1 MPEIDYNTK
10 IALITGASS
19 GIGEAAAIFFA
30 HKGIHVIL
38 TARRMDRLRQLE
50 AKITK
55 SGGVSTI
62 IKADLS
68 LETERLKLRDTLLE
82 KNLMPDILVNNAGLA
97 WYGYF
102 QEMPWAIARD
112 IIILNIEAATHLTIL
127 LLPSMLQKKFG
138 RVIIIGS
145 IAGKMPEQGIGVYS
159 ASKAY
164 LDAFT
169 TSIHRDLKRT
179 GVSVTVIRAGPVKTE
194 VFDTAR
200 SLENG
205 GNVPAERFAIPAEN
219 VAKTIWKAVK
229 RPSRVIYVPFYLVL
243 SPLLEFFFSSII
255 DQVGPLLL
263 RRGKKTND

>member
-1 MPEIDYNTK
+1 M
-10 IALITGASS
+10 
-19 GIGEAAAIFFA
+19 
-30 HKGIHVIL
+30 
-38 TARRMDRLRQLE
+38 
-50 AKITK
+50 
-55 SGGVSTI
+55 
-62 IKADLS
+62 
-68 LETERLKLRDTLLE
+68 
-82 KNLMPDILVNNAGLA
+82 NLMPDILVNNAGLA

-102 QEMPWAIARD
+102 QEMPWAIAQD
-112 IIILNIEAATHLTIL
+112 IIKLNIEAATHLTIL
-127 LLPSMLQKKFG
+127 FLPSMLQKKFG
-138 RVIIIGS
+138 RVINIGS
-145 IAGKMPEQGIGVYS
+145 IAGKMPEQGIAVYS

-179 GVSVTVIRAGPVKTE
+179 GVSVTVIRAGPVKTDF
-194 VFDTAR
+194 FDTAR

-219 VAKTIWKAVK
+219 VAKAIWNAVK
-229 RPSRVIYVPFYLVL
+229 RPSRVIYVPFYLVI